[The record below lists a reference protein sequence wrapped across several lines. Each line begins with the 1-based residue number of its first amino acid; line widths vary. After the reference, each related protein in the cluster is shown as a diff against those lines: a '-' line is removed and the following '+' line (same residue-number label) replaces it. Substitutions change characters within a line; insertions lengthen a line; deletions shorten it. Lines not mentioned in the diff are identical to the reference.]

1 MAFIAPLAIP
11 LMIAGAGVT
20 AASTISGGI
29 AKQDASNYQAAIAS
43 NNAIGSGQQAEYAA
57 NAGQVK
63 AARQSMKG
71 AAEGGR
77 LKTSQAA
84 NGVNVNTG
92 SAVDAQ
98 VAQREGAKLD
108 TETVINN
115 ADLTAYGYRR
125 QADNFKAQEAMDRA
139 TADNAVPAAALSAAG
154 GLLSSAGSVGFKWAG
169 SNSQFG
175 FGGFNDNDNSS
186 DATEAEKLAG
196 GVRDL

>member
-1 MAFIAPLAIP
+1 MAFAIP
-11 LMIAGAGVT
+11 LAVAASVAGAGVT

-43 NNAIGSGQQAEYAA
+43 NNAVASGQQAEYSA

-63 AARQSMKG
+63 GARQSLKG
-71 AAEGGR
+71 AADAGR

-98 VAQREGAKLD
+98 VAQREAAKLD

-125 QADNFKAQEAMDRA
+125 QEDNFRAQQRMDKA
-139 TADNAVPAAALSAAG
+139 TADNAVPAAALSATG
-154 GLLSSAGSVGFKWAG
+154 GLLSAAGSLGYKW
-169 SNSQFG
+169 NSA
-175 FGGFNDNDNSS
+175 GGFNFGGVSNDNAA

>member
-1 MAFIAPLAIP
+1 MCFATAALVAS
-11 LMIAGAGVT
+11 IAGAATT
-20 AASTISGGI
+20 AGSTIAGGY
-29 AKQDASNYQAAIAS
+29 AKQDASNYQAAVAS
-43 NNAIGSGQQAEYAA
+43 NNAIASGQQAEYAA

-63 AARQSMKG
+63 GAKQSLKG

-77 LKTSQAA
+77 LKTVQAA

-125 QADNFKAQEAMDRA
+125 QQDNFEAQEGLDKA
-139 TADNAVPAAALSAAG
+139 TADNAVPAAALSATG
-154 GLLSSAGSVGFKWAG
+154 GLLSSAGSLGMKWN
-169 SNSQFG
+169 NS
-175 FGGFNDNDNSS
+175 GGFNFGGVSNDNAS
-186 DATEAEKLAG
+186 DGTEAEKLAG

>member
-11 LMIAGAGVT
+11 LMIAGAGVS
-20 AASTISGGI
+20 AVSTISGGI

-43 NNAIGSGQQAEYAA
+43 NNATASGQQAEYAA

-63 AARQSMKG
+63 GAKQSLKG
-71 AAEGGR
+71 AADAGR

-98 VAQREGAKLD
+98 VAQREAAKLD

-125 QADNFKAQEAMDRA
+125 QEDNFRAQQRMDQA
-139 TADNAVPAAALSAAG
+139 TADNAVPAAALSATG
-154 GLLSSAGSVGFKWAG
+154 GLLSAAGSLGYKW
-169 SNSQFG
+169 NSA
-175 FGGFNDNDNSS
+175 GGFNFGGVSNDNAA